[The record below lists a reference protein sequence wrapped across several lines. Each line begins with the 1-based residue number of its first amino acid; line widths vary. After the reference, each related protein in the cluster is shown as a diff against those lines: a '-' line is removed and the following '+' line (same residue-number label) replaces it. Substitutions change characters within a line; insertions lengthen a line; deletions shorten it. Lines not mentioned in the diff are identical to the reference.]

1 MSKIKVNYVSNKTDD
16 GAIELSQGASI
27 PATKTLSVSGTTDI
41 SGTLTAANLS
51 TSGNITSGGIVSGN
65 LSGDGSNVS
74 LPNNPPIGRIMA
86 IKRILGY
93 DEFRA

>member
-1 MSKIKVNYVSNKTDD
+1 MSKIKVNYISNKTED

-27 PATKTLSVSGTTDI
+27 PATKTLAVNGTTSI
-41 SGTLTAANLS
+41 NGTLTATSLS
-51 TSGNITSGGIVSGN
+51 SSGNVTSSGTISGN
-65 LSGDGSNVS
+65 LSGDGSNIS
-74 LPNNPPIGRIMA
+74 LPNNPSTSKIMA